1 MDKFTVL
8 QKRVRRAIGEYE
20 KLRESLSIKDP
31 MLSETIQRESQ
42 PFLKGHFTLAV
53 VGEMSAGK
61 STFINALLG
70 QRGLLPSA
78 YGQTTCVLTEII
90 DSEEDFIEVT
100 YADGKTKNIDSNKL
114 KELVAIPSEYE
125 NLPINEVNRYI
136 VHGLTFDDI
145 CKEKDSLSKLQG
157 GVEIEISLLEKY
169 CNTHNKS
176 NIPMKVVVK
185 YPLPTSYKGWKIVD
199 TPGVGAIG
207 GIEQATKDFINGKDN
222 NGYNNVDAII
232 FVNSGRL
239 QMQRSGFNRFVEDTF
254 DTIYE
259 EARRRMFL
267 IITCAADRTFIEH
280 KDEEKNRA
288 KKLFIDK
295 YQLKENRL
303 DCVDSICSMF
313 LEYVKDTNVDLKNL
327 KKKTVPAEW
336 SSEDWNASINA
347 RDDFERML
355 KEEEKEVNNQNLIK
369 KFEEYSG
376 INELR
381 NKLNDFAEQEKMK
394 LFQSLMDHINKDIT
408 NLRSQLKKKQETLA
422 DKLSLSETEYNKKV
436 AKEESRLNEFRKKK
450 DDTLQEIREKFSD
463 SKINGEFKEI
473 ESKILK
479 IDEECL
485 KYKVR
490 NKTLNLLDDVE
501 KVKNKIYRKLIG
513 EYESNYALI
522 QAKFDIVI
530 PTIDFDSIAKNA
542 EENNTTKAQKRP
554 TGRYKQ
560 KPTKGFWGGVKRL
573 IGGWLGWGWEDDKT
587 KEIYEYI
594 PAKVDENKAFKAFKK
609 NVIEEFTSNLNKF
622 ISSITNVIDDIGK
635 EISNK
640 IDEKIT
646 VQEGIIERIKA
657 EDNTDALKQECD
669 SVKDELNLVEE
680 TLNEIKS
687 I

>member
-394 LFQSLMDHINKDIT
+394 LFQNLMKHINKDIT
-408 NLRSQLKKKQETLA
+408 NLKEQLKKKQDALGI
-422 DKLSLSETEYNKKV
+422 KLNLSN
-436 AKEESRLNEFRKKK
+436 EEFKKK
-450 DDTLQEIREKFSD
+450 IDPEIRKLKKLQEQKD
-463 SKINGEFKEI
+463 S
-473 ESKILK
+473 SLHK
-479 IDEECL
+479 IDEDYSSNNINNKFEEFESQIL
-485 KYKVR
+485 NLREEKSINKVR
-490 NKTLNLLDDVE
+490 NKAANLLYEIEQKKEEIHKTFINDFEYSFDNLQNSLDVT
-501 KVKNKIYRKLIG
+501 
-513 EYESNYALI
+513 
-522 QAKFDIVI
+522 I
-530 PTIDFDSIAKNA
+530 PTIDFDSIAKKA
-542 EENNTTKAQKRP
+542 KENNTIKAQKRP
-554 TGRYKQ
+554 TGRYEQ
-560 KPTKGFWGGVKRL
+560 KPTKGLWGGLKRL
-573 IGGWLGWGWEDDKT
+573 IGGWFGWGWEDDKT
-587 KEIYEYI
+587 KEIYDYT
-594 PAKVDENKAFKAFKK
+594 PAKVDKTGVLENFKE
-609 NVIEEFTSNLNKF
+609 NVINEFSSNLKNFTS
-622 ISSITNVIDDIGK
+622 SIRVAIEKIGE

-640 IDEKIT
+640 IDEKIEI
-646 VQEGIIERIKA
+646 QENQIERIKA
-657 EDNTDALKQECD
+657 EDNREALKQEYD
-669 SVKDELNLVEE
+669 SVRNELNLVEE